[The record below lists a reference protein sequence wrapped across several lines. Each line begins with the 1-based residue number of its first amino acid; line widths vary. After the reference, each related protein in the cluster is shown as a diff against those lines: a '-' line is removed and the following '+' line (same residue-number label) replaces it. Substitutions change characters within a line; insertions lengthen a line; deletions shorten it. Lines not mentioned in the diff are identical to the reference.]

1 MIILHS
7 SSLISNVSIKPRTTL
22 SKNNNDDC
30 SNKLPNGCSDPST
43 LCFVPAGNSITVSAN
58 SPIGESGLVVNN
70 TTLAPNDCAFQ
81 LISVN
86 VQLNPN
92 QIK

>member
-1 MIILHS
+1 MFPLSPEPRYLRTIMMIVQ
-7 SSLISNVSIKPRTTL
+7 ISFLMVVQTL
-22 SKNNNDDC
+22 QHC
-30 SNKLPNGCSDPST
+30 V
-43 LCFVPAGNSITVSAN
+43 LCHGNSITVSAN

>member
-1 MIILHS
+1 MFPLSPEPRYLRTIMMIVQIS
-7 SSLISNVSIKPRTTL
+7 S
-22 SKNNNDDC
+22 
-30 SNKLPNGCSDPST
+30 NGCSDPST